1 MESGLADKEQRVSK
15 SAIVSSNSEEVVV
28 PEKVSR
34 SSINPTI
41 PEDVD
46 VDKTKEIE
54 NQQENKP

>member
-41 PEDVD
+41 PEDIE
-46 VDKTKEIE
+46 KTEEIG